1 MRTATEAAAHLIT
14 TLGNAAHQRAS
25 DHYMN
30 YENQNHPG
38 AKYWR
43 KVMEI
48 IRNTGR
54 ISKGQQPLD
63 LN

>member
-1 MRTATEAAAHLIT
+1 MRTATEAAAHLIA
-14 TLGNAAHQRAS
+14 TLGDAAHQRAS

-30 YENQNHPG
+30 YNNRNHPG

-48 IRNTGR
+48 IRTTGR
-54 ISKGQQPLD
+54 ISKGQQPLE